1 VLAFDLQHMRHAV
14 QRGNPQSTQAKW
26 VREMG
31 DGKVRTLLGDGQIMY
46 SRFLLAADREERL
59 ITTIEGLAENGG
71 LDPLM

>member
-1 VLAFDLQHMRHAV
+1 VLAIDLQHMRHAV
-14 QRGNPQSTQAKW
+14 QRGNPQSTQAKR
-26 VREMG
+26 VRKMG

>member
-1 VLAFDLQHMRHAV
+1 MLAFDLQHMRHAV

-26 VREMG
+26 VREMD